1 MIIFDVI
8 NSIKMRIILN
18 RSILIILAI
27 QLLFPVLGFP
37 SSETFKNSVTVE
49 IPSYLFIEGDK
60 RDLNFSFD
68 DYRAGTETQSQS
80 VVYTI
85 MGNSFTQSEGA
96 PAVTARLD
104 GIFPDID
111 FRARMEAYT
120 KEGGNAELGAA
131 SGDFISV
138 GQAETILAKKA
149 NATGDGKLLRGQ
161 MQVAYK
167 AVATSSLKA
176 GTHSQQLT
184 LTLTDV

>member
-1 MIIFDVI
+1 M
-8 NSIKMRIILN
+8 KIILN
-18 RSILIILAI
+18 RSTLIILAI
-27 QLLFPVLGFP
+27 QLVFSPVTMA
-37 SSETFKNSVTVE
+37 SSETFSNTVTVE

-60 RDLNFSFD
+60 GNLDLSFN
-68 DYRAGTETQSQS
+68 DYRPGSETNTQS
-80 VVYTI
+80 VVYTV

-104 GIFPDID
+104 GTFPDID
-111 FRARMEAYT
+111 LKARMEAYT

-131 SGDFISV
+131 SGDFITV
-138 GQAETILAKKA
+138 GPSDTTLAKKA
-149 NATGDGKLLRGQ
+149 HATGDGKLLRGQ